1 MILMRSRGLRLSMHA
16 VETSLVTRA
25 ELEDCFEEHR
35 PALTG
40 FCYRILGSPF
50 DAEDAVQEAFIRAWR
65 GVERFEGRSALR
77 SWLYRIATNVCLDMA
92 SGRERRARPMDLGP
106 AGAPVIENLH
116 TRAEA
121 TWIEPMPD
129 PAEAVLSRET
139 VRLAFVAALQRLP
152 PRQRAALV
160 LCEVLHWQAGEAAE
174 LLETTV
180 ASVNSALQRARATLA
195 SLEAGGEAGGV
206 DEELLARYVAAFE
219 AYDIERLT
227 AIIHEDAV
235 QSMPPYDL
243 WLTGR
248 DDIFSWWLGPGIAC
262 RGARVLPA
270 GRANGCA
277 AFAQYKP
284 APGGGHEPWA
294 LQVIETSGGRVSEL
308 TFVLD
313 TDRLFPLF
321 GVPARLEA

>member
-1 MILMRSRGLRLSMHA
+1 
-16 VETSLVTRA
+16 
-25 ELEDCFEEHR
+25 
-35 PALTG
+35 
-40 FCYRILGSPF
+40 
-50 DAEDAVQEAFIRAWR
+50 
-65 GVERFEGRSALR
+65 
-77 SWLYRIATNVCLDMA
+77 
-92 SGRERRARPMDLGP
+92 
-106 AGAPVIENLH
+106 
-116 TRAEA
+116 
-121 TWIEPMPD
+121 
-129 PAEAVLSRET
+129 
-139 VRLAFVAALQRLP
+139 
-152 PRQRAALV
+152 
-160 LCEVLHWQAGEAAE
+160 
-174 LLETTV
+174 
-180 ASVNSALQRARATLA
+180 
-195 SLEAGGEAGGV
+195 
-206 DEELLARYVAAFE
+206 VAAFE

-308 TFVLD
+308 TFFLD